1 MRFRKKFKH
10 WSEEYKNYLIA
21 RDHHPG
27 LVDKQSQKAEMTSRH
42 NTRKEN
48 TKRKG
53 MSKVKSITTSNPA
66 LPSIEDL
73 IRKQIHYLH
82 SDEVLKEAF
91 PNNTFPV
98 IYKRN
103 KNLKEMVALSLYP
116 KSSIKSKRTYYC

>member
-42 NTRKEN
+42 NTRKKN

-53 MSKVKSITTSNPA
+53 MSKFKSITTSNPA